1 MHATNTR
8 ALMHDD
14 IAHET
19 HMLAL
24 LSCINIIKVVALPSI
39 ATKAKAHTIEVV
51 VHMQTHF
58 DYHTYPTIC
67 TTN

>member
-1 MHATNTR
+1 
-8 ALMHDD
+8 MHDD

-24 LSCINIIKVVALPSI
+24 LSCINIIIVVALPSI
-39 ATKAKAHTIEVV
+39 ATKAKAHTIEIGG
-51 VHMQTHF
+51 HMQTHI
-58 DYHTYPTIC
+58 DYHTYPTIH